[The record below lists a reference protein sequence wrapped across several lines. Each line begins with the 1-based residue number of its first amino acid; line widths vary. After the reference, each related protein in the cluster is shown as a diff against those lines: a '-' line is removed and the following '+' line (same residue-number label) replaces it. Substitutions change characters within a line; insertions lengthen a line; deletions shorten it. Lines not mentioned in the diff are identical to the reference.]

1 MLLCIKIR
9 IPKKIFN
16 LIWYPFFPKKDSTN
30 EPSDIHANATRG
42 IDVKKWA
49 GFLSQSI
56 SWIKTKTPSYAGEFK

>member
-30 EPSDIHANATRG
+30 EPSDIHANATRK
-42 IDVKKWA
+42 IDEKNGLAFEPVH
-49 GFLSQSI
+49 FL
-56 SWIKTKTPSYAGEFK
+56 